1 MNTVDRLFTNR
12 LFAGLRALTPW
23 RCLSLSDFAW
33 IGYSWSGCESQA
45 KPFPRK
51 APRYRWHLGC
61 ILLKMPAVPLLTGPT
76 EWDGDY
82 GGKASAPC
90 AETGR
95 DTGVFVRDYPK
106 ATVQWDCRKA

>member
-1 MNTVDRLFTNR
+1 MDYIDAHEQASTGFLCDKANDQPQCSCTDR
-12 LFAGLRALTPW
+12 ACVKPKCAADALH
-23 RCLSLSDFAW
+23 
-33 IGYSWSGCESQA
+33 GC
-45 KPFPRK
+45 K

-90 AETGR
+90 TETGR

>member
-1 MNTVDRLFTNR
+1 MNTTNR
-12 LFAGLRALTPW
+12 LPLARWAACSNTSALP
-23 RCLSLSDFAW
+23 LSDFAW

-45 KPFPRK
+45 KPFPR
-51 APRYRWHLGC
+51 
-61 ILLKMPAVPLLTGPT
+61 PA

-90 AETGR
+90 TETGR